1 MQHTPIVEL
10 PTEHPRHD
18 WWLIAAV
25 VVMILVAALATVMLV
40 RPDLL
45 TTTREIDHYT
55 NPELSQFEQFQARQ
69 EALVARRYANPEL
82 IQFERFQAER
92 AAAAAVAGPQN
103 PELSAAARFADAR
116 MLIENPEVRQAIHWM
131 EQKR

>member
-25 VVMILVAALATVMLV
+25 VVVILVAALATVMLV

-45 TTTREIDHYT
+45 ATTPEIDHHA

-92 AAAAAVAGPQN
+92 STTQGVAGPDN

-116 MLIENPEVRQAIHWM
+116 MLIENPEVRQALHWM
-131 EQKR
+131 ELER